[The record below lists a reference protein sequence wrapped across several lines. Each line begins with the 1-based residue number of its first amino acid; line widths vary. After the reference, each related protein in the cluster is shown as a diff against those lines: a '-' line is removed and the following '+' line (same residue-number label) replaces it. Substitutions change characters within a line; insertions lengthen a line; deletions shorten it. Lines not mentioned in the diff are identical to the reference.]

1 MRTRL
6 GLATHLAA
14 LIAAGLV
21 AWFVFQPDAGT
32 PAGEQVLLD
41 ADPADVERLHYRTD
55 QREVV
60 AEALAGGGFE
70 LVLREKRS
78 PRAAGDRQQ
87 KAEKDTGEG
96 AGEGADEGAADPA
109 DEGAAEEAGAAVDD
123 DAGEDAGEDA
133 EVLEQTR
140 YRASPDFERALGRV
154 LPLVS
159 LRDLGRVDA
168 ERLAAFGLDE
178 PAGELRLV
186 ARGQTAHLL
195 IGDRTYGRASVYVR
209 SGPQGPVH
217 LVSSSL
223 LSTVDFR
230 PPRFKELRFLGLKS
244 GQVHQV
250 EIDCGD
256 LGSRRIDHH
265 NRAAPGK
272 DQWVAQDDPDADEEL
287 LHNWMSNLLRLSL
300 VEYLDEPVQPVADA
314 HCRLVF
320 HGDETDPLTAEL
332 TWSESAAGKRQVFGR
347 SDFSR
352 HWVRLDPGAASTLIA
367 DLPSVLGVAPAQPD
381 AAGGTG
387 AKTAPDATP
396 ADAK

>member
-21 AWFVFQPDAGT
+21 AWFVFEPDAEA

-41 ADPADVERLHYRTD
+41 ASPGDVERLDYQTD
-55 QREVV
+55 QRQVV
-60 AEALAGGGFE
+60 AEAIEGGGFE

-78 PRAAGDRQQ
+78 PRAAEKDPKD
-87 KAEKDTGEG
+87 KAEKDAA
-96 AGEGADEGAADPA
+96 AGV
-109 DEGAAEEAGAAVDD
+109 DEGAAEAAAEGDQEAAAAKIDEA
-123 DAGEDAGEDA
+123 AGEDEGTF
-133 EVLEQTR
+133 EQTR

-159 LRDLGRVDA
+159 LRELGRVDA

-178 PAGELRLV
+178 PKGELRLV

-217 LVSSSL
+217 LVSASL
-223 LSTVDFR
+223 LGTVDFR

-244 GQVHQV
+244 GEVRQV
-250 EIDCGD
+250 EIDCD
-256 LGSRRIDHH
+256 ELGSRRLDHR
-265 NRAAPGK
+265 NRATPGK
-272 DQWVAQDDPDADEEL
+272 DRWVAQDDPDADEEL
-287 LHNWMSNLLRLSL
+287 LHNWMNNLLRLSL

-320 HGDETDPLTAEL
+320 QRDETDPLTAEL
-332 TWSESAAGKRQVFGR
+332 TWSDNAAGKREIFAR

-367 DLPSVLGVAPAQPD
+367 DLPSVLGVAPAQPTGAAD
-381 AAGGTG
+381 AGPKAAAG
-387 AKTAPDATP
+387 ATA
-396 ADAK
+396 ADEK

>member
-21 AWFVFQPDAGT
+21 AWFVFQPDAEA

-41 ADPADVERLHYRTD
+41 ASPDDVERLHYRTD

-60 AEALAGGGFE
+60 AEALEGKVFE

-78 PRAAGDRQQ
+78 PRAAAE
-87 KAEKDTGEG
+87 KPEKAAEKDTGEEAKKG
-96 AGEGADEGAADPA
+96 ADAGAEEAAAEGAAADDGEEADEVAGEGEGA
-109 DEGAAEEAGAAVDD
+109 V
-123 DAGEDAGEDA
+123 
-133 EVLEQTR
+133 EQTR

-178 PAGELRLV
+178 PEGELRLV
-186 ARGQTAHLL
+186 ARGQNAHLL

-244 GQVHQV
+244 GDVHQI

-256 LGSRRIDHH
+256 LGSRRLDHR

-287 LHNWMSNLLRLSL
+287 LHNWMNNLLRLSL
-300 VEYLDEPVQPVADA
+300 VEYLDEPVQPVPTA

-320 HGDETDPLTAEL
+320 HGAEAEPPVAEL
-332 TWSESAAGKRQVFGR
+332 TWSENAAGKREVFGR

-381 AAGGTG
+381 GADAAGPEAAPG
-387 AKTAPDATP
+387 AAP
-396 ADAK
+396 ADGN